1 MFESERQKI
10 IIYVGYMYRPFLDL
24 NPNNKVKGVAVR
36 QMIIIRPISPMSH
49 DILVKTLLL
58 PPKSIAKKKK

>member
-1 MFESERQKI
+1 MC
-10 IIYVGYMYRPFLDL
+10 RPFLDL

-58 PPKSIAKKKK
+58 PPKSMAKKKK

>member
-1 MFESERQKI
+1 MC
-10 IIYVGYMYRPFLDL
+10 RPFLDL

-36 QMIIIRPISPMSH
+36 QMIMIRPISPMSH

-58 PPKSIAKKKK
+58 PPKSIAKKKNVIAPFEGTGEGDYI